1 MSNKKK
7 WIIKEK
13 SCLSLKELNDFIS
26 ENQIQP
32 EQVIKYSTMF
42 EQMKQCT
49 KYVLTFWEETK
60 D

>member
-7 WIIKEK
+7 WMIKEK

-49 KYVLTFWEETK
+49 KYVLTFWEEIK
-60 D
+60 Y

>member
-7 WIIKEK
+7 WMIKEK

-49 KYVLTFWEETK
+49 KYVLTFWEEIK